1 MGMDTDNVD
10 LAGTHSSGAKSSDQN
25 SEKEQDS
32 ASDCYTDDIEEEE
45 EEMEEEV
52 NDDEEYVQPNENKG
66 SKKSNASTSKHIEVR
81 YGKLWEFIR
90 DLLKNEKYNPK
101 IIMWEDIE
109 RGEFRIVDS
118 VLVAKLWATVKKNKN
133 MNYEKLSRAMRYY
146 YKQNIFGIVENKRLV
161 YRFGSK
167 AKDWKP
173 VGKSSK
179 TQAASPPPERRCYN
193 CLRLLESGASLKR
206 HSETCT
212 TNIVIPGNDNKNGI
226 KVIQVQP
233 KSQIQPE
240 ESKKRLSQKLFEIK
254 AKEKEDEQ
262 YQKISREFIRKIHS
276 KDDEKRKIESAPS
289 SPKENSKSIIEDF
302 NSKSTSEKEALESL
316 MNLGALPTPCQ
327 TELPPTPVAEIP
339 STVNHVVVSTPGG
352 KQPLTNTT
360 DKILFLKSASEK
372 SKTQTILQK
381 RVECPSPVTNVILT
395 NTFNLFQEKRDSD
408 DEVEIVEVVKPTEFE
423 DRIEAAAETV
433 VKSQRLASQKCVG
446 GDNDMKERNTKCT
459 NSEKSSTEIPGKSV
473 SVMQL
478 QEGKLPARGKS

>member
-1 MGMDTDNVD
+1 MGELKEESAMDSDNVD
-10 LAGTHSSGAKSSDQN
+10 QSGTLVNGVKSSEQS
-25 SEKEQDS
+25 SEKEQD
-32 ASDCYTDDIEEEE
+32 SDCYTDDIEEEE

-52 NDDEEYVQPNENKG
+52 NDDEEYVQPNANKG
-66 SKKSNASTSKHIEVR
+66 QKKINTSTVKETEAR

-173 VGKSSK
+173 LCKSSK

-254 AKEKEDEQ
+254 AKEKEDE
-262 YQKISREFIRKIHS
+262 KISREFITKINS
-276 KDDEKRKIESAPS
+276 KDDEKRKIEPAPS
-289 SPKENSKSIIEDF
+289 SPKENSKSLIEDF
-302 NSKSTSEKEALESL
+302 NSKSTS
-316 MNLGALPTPCQ
+316 
-327 TELPPTPVAEIP
+327 
-339 STVNHVVVSTPGG
+339 
-352 KQPLTNTT
+352 
-360 DKILFLKSASEK
+360 
-372 SKTQTILQK
+372 
-381 RVECPSPVTNVILT
+381 
-395 NTFNLFQEKRDSD
+395 
-408 DEVEIVEVVKPTEFE
+408 
-423 DRIEAAAETV
+423 
-433 VKSQRLASQKCVG
+433 
-446 GDNDMKERNTKCT
+446 
-459 NSEKSSTEIPGKSV
+459 
-473 SVMQL
+473 
-478 QEGKLPARGKS
+478 